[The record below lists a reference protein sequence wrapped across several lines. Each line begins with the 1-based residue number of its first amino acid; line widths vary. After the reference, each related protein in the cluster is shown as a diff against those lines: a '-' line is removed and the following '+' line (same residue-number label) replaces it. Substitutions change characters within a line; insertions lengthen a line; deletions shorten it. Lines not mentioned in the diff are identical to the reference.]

1 VEGNMGALVLLLI
14 CPGEISRTDCTP
26 ETARVSVSIRLEQI
40 SCGVG
45 TLAAPYRL
53 HVGDDEFVR
62 VICRMR

>member
-1 VEGNMGALVLLLI
+1 MGALVLLLI